1 MHPYVIDRMVQ
12 ERQDE
17 LLRLARAG
25 RRVRA
30 SRGWWPGSR
39 RGTSVPA
46 STASASDQQLTPACC
61 PG

>member
-12 ERQDE
+12 ERQEE

-30 SRGWWPGSR
+30 SRRRWPGSR
-39 RGTSVPA
+39 RRKADPA
-46 STASASDQQLTPACC
+46 RATTAAPQLTPACC